1 MRRLSLFVLLTVVI
15 SVAAGCT
22 MGQDYVRP
30 DIKTPEA
37 FLNSEKGAH
46 ETANMEWWSK
56 CNDPVLNAL
65 IKEALANNKNILIAA
80 ANVEQAS
87 AVLMQIE
94 SPFFPQIG
102 YSASGTKQ
110 CGSKNTVAIS
120 PGSPY
125 NTFLAS
131 SSASWEPDLWGR
143 IRRLTEAARAD
154 LLATEDARQGV
165 ILSLV
170 SATASSYIQ
179 LVGLDAQ
186 LAISRQSLITYD
198 ESVKLFEKQ
207 FAAGQVSLMTVVQAR
222 TQYETAAA
230 TIPQI
235 ELQIIQAE
243 NALCVLL
250 GRNPGPVPRGK
261 TMDEIAMPDIPA
273 GVPSDVLTNRP
284 DIRQAE
290 HHLISLN
297 AQIGAA
303 RALYF
308 PSISLTGTLG
318 YASKDLSNLFDGGSR
333 LWSYSGSLTGPIFS
347 GGAIYAQVK
356 QAEAAKKAA
365 LHNYEFAI
373 QNAFADIE
381 NALISRRK
389 MTEKVTAEARLVSAA
404 KEYLRLAQLQY
415 KGGYVPYST
424 VLQAQ
429 QQLFPAELSYAQ
441 TRATLLSSI
450 VTIYKAIGGGWVAK
464 ADQMIQETVA
474 K

>member
-1 MRRLSLFVLLTVVI
+1 MRRLSFFILLTVVI
-15 SVAAGCT
+15 SVASGCT
-22 MGQDYVRP
+22 MGPDYVRP
-30 DIKTPEA
+30 EIKTPGD
-37 FLNSEKGAH
+37 FINSEKGAH
-46 ETANMEWWSK
+46 ETANVEWWEK

-94 SPFFPQIG
+94 SPLFPQIG
-102 YSASGTKQ
+102 YGGSGTRQ
-110 CGSKNTVAIS
+110 RASKNTVALS

-143 IRRLTEAARAD
+143 IRRMTEAARAD
-154 LLATEDARQGV
+154 LLATEEARQGV

-170 SATASSYIQ
+170 SATVSSYIQ
-179 LVGLDAQ
+179 LLGLDAQ
-186 LAISRQSLITYD
+186 LAISKQSLVTYD

-207 FAAGQVSLMTVVQAR
+207 YAVGQVSLMTVVQAR

-230 TIPQI
+230 MIPQI

-250 GRNPGPVPRGK
+250 GRNPGPVQRGK
-261 TMDEIAMPDIPA
+261 TMDAMGMPDIPA
-273 GVPSDVLTNRP
+273 GVPSDVLANRP

-290 HHLISLN
+290 LHLISLN

-303 RALYF
+303 KALYF

-333 LWSYSGSLTGPIFS
+333 VWSYSGSLTGPIFS

-365 LHNYEFAI
+365 LHNYELAI

-389 MTEKVTAEARLVSAA
+389 ISEKADAEGRLVAAA

-429 QQLFPAELSYAQ
+429 QQLFPAELSHAQ
-441 TRATLLSSI
+441 TRAELLSSM
-450 VTIYKAIGGGWVAK
+450 VNIYKAVGGGWVAK
-464 ADQMIQETVA
+464 AAQKIQETEA